1 MDLFER
7 IRQNEEPVSKLARQ
21 MHGYFTYPKLEGK
34 PGPRMKFRGREVL
47 NWNISDHFGFT
58 SNPDILAFD
67 EETTKKWGIS
77 YPVGNRI
84 MSGHTTVHE
93 QLESRLAEF
102 TAKEDAIVLNYGY
115 QSFFSIL
122 DALCNRSDVI
132 VYDSLVHASLLDGIR
147 LHLGKHFAF
156 QHNNIESLEKQLTK
170 AETAV
175 LDSNGGILVVTHGV
189 FSTTGEFGCLDKIT
203 ALKSRYSFRLLVN
216 DADGFAVEGK
226 TGAGTGELLGVNDQI
241 DLYLGSFSKALAS
254 IGSFVSGPEHIMN
267 FLRYH
272 MRTQIHSK
280 ALPIIYAA
288 GVLKRLDY
296 LAENPKLK
304 VELHKKVLYFRKALR
319 EKGFD
324 TGNSNA
330 VAIPVFLSCTIY
342 QALNLIIDLRENYN
356 VFCPVLVYPF
366 VMKDKLMLRFLPT
379 ILHSLE
385 DIDYTVTA
393 MCAVRQNLEDG
404 KYNDKSDYMSDEE
417 AI

>member
-1 MDLFER
+1 
-7 IRQNEEPVSKLARQ
+7 
-21 MHGYFTYPKLEGK
+21 
-34 PGPRMKFRGREVL
+34 
-47 NWNISDHFGFT
+47 
-58 SNPDILAFD
+58 
-67 EETTKKWGIS
+67 
-77 YPVGNRI
+77 
-84 MSGHTTVHE
+84 
-93 QLESRLAEF
+93 
-102 TAKEDAIVLNYGY
+102 
-115 QSFFSIL
+115 
-122 DALCNRSDVI
+122 
-132 VYDSLVHASLLDGIR
+132 
-147 LHLGKHFAF
+147 
-156 QHNNIESLEKQLTK
+156 
-170 AETAV
+170 
-175 LDSNGGILVVTHGV
+175 
-189 FSTTGEFGCLDKIT
+189 
-203 ALKSRYSFRLLVN
+203 
-216 DADGFAVEGK
+216 
-226 TGAGTGELLGVNDQI
+226 
-241 DLYLGSFSKALAS
+241 
-254 IGSFVSGPEHIMN
+254 PEHIMN

-330 VAIPVFLSCTIY
+330 VAIPIFLSCTIY